1 MNLKKKMKKILYL
14 FPVKWINKFYLF
26 YNRIFYPELVER
38 KMSFGEKNEDK
49 IFYVIRP
56 RKNSVEGLMALL
68 FYVIQQIGYAEKNNY
83 IPVVDFKNYKTQ
95 YNIADENAWECFFE
109 QISNYSL
116 EEVYQSKN
124 VVLSGINAIYDT
136 YSYLYNKS
144 FNEDDL
150 QKTHLLAKK
159 YIKFSK
165 KAYELYNKELK
176 HISPQKNIGLY
187 LRGTDYINLKPIGE
201 PIQPTVAQIFWEFI
215 RFKLCVDIRED
226 CAILVFASTAAYLF
240 NFCHSKKYIR
250 LRLTRNPNI
259 KKHIKPIVV
268 IFAMSVATTIYV
280 NSDTTM
286 LGGMAGNYYVGLYN
300 AATKIYTVMKS
311 LMAACIL
318 VSLPRLSNYL
328 AIEEYAEYSEKAS
341 SILNGFLTFLPPIVI
356 GVFMTA
362 PQIISILAGKSFLD
376 ATISLRIL
384 CISLFFSIVAVYMT
398 NVVLLPLKKEKQIM
412 YATFASAIIN
422 LLLNFIF
429 IPLWKQTGAAIT
441 TVVAEIVVMLWQ
453 VCAYKKSDHCIEL
466 RLNKSNLKAIF
477 IACCVIILICVS
489 VDTFQ
494 MKFIVAF
501 FVKVILA
508 IISYIIILVVLHH
521 TIALKV
527 IEFIRNCLKK

>member
-176 HISPQKNIGLY
+176 HIIQNVLHKSLNLTGRTDLWKMSVYTIIQKPIWGYGVSWEGLSIWGGKFVPHNQFLY
-187 LRGTDYINLKPIGE
+187 LACFTSY
-201 PIQPTVAQIFWEFI
+201 
-215 RFKLCVDIRED
+215 D
-226 CAILVFASTAAYLF
+226 CI
-240 NFCHSKKYIR
+240 
-250 LRLTRNPNI
+250 
-259 KKHIKPIVV
+259 
-268 IFAMSVATTIYV
+268 
-280 NSDTTM
+280 
-286 LGGMAGNYYVGLYN
+286 
-300 AATKIYTVMKS
+300 
-311 LMAACIL
+311 
-318 VSLPRLSNYL
+318 
-328 AIEEYAEYSEKAS
+328 
-341 SILNGFLTFLPPIVI
+341 
-356 GVFMTA
+356 
-362 PQIISILAGKSFLD
+362 
-376 ATISLRIL
+376 
-384 CISLFFSIVAVYMT
+384 
-398 NVVLLPLKKEKQIM
+398 
-412 YATFASAIIN
+412 
-422 LLLNFIF
+422 
-429 IPLWKQTGAAIT
+429 
-441 TVVAEIVVMLWQ
+441 
-453 VCAYKKSDHCIEL
+453 KSD
-466 RLNKSNLKAIF
+466 
-477 IACCVIILICVS
+477 
-489 VDTFQ
+489 
-494 MKFIVAF
+494 
-501 FVKVILA
+501 
-508 IISYIIILVVLHH
+508 
-521 TIALKV
+521 
-527 IEFIRNCLKK
+527 

>member
-201 PIQPTVAQIFWEFI
+201 PIQPTVAQ
-215 RFKLCVDIRED
+215 
-226 CAILVFASTAAYLF
+226 
-240 NFCHSKKYIR
+240 
-250 LRLTRNPNI
+250 
-259 KKHIKPIVV
+259 
-268 IFAMSVATTIYV
+268 
-280 NSDTTM
+280 
-286 LGGMAGNYYVGLYN
+286 
-300 AATKIYTVMKS
+300 
-311 LMAACIL
+311 
-318 VSLPRLSNYL
+318 
-328 AIEEYAEYSEKAS
+328 AIEHVNTYIENEKNA
-341 SILNGFLTFLPPIVI
+341 NVFLVTE
-356 GVFMTA
+356 
-362 PQIISILAGKSFLD
+362 D
-376 ATISLRIL
+376 ERI
-384 CISLFFSIVAVYMT
+384 Y
-398 NVVLLPLKKEKQIM
+398 KE
-412 YATFASAIIN
+412 
-422 LLLNFIF
+422 
-429 IPLWKQTGAAIT
+429 
-441 TVVAEIVVMLWQ
+441 V
-453 VCAYKKSDHCIEL
+453 
-466 RLNKSNLKAIF
+466 KSNLGERIVIVSFDNYIKNYSERDFLANGHSLTQLGENAHIRGLIVAQLSRQKSKIF
-477 IACCVIILICVS
+477 I
-489 VDTFQ
+489 
-494 MKFIVAF
+494 M
-501 FVKVILA
+501 
-508 IISYIIILVVLHH
+508 
-521 TIALKV
+521 
-527 IEFIRNCLKK
+527 N

>member
-26 YNRIFYPELVER
+26 YNRIFYPELIER

-95 YNIADENAWECFFE
+95 YNIVDENAWECFFE

-201 PIQPTVAQIFWEFI
+201 PIQPTVAQ
-215 RFKLCVDIRED
+215 
-226 CAILVFASTAAYLF
+226 
-240 NFCHSKKYIR
+240 
-250 LRLTRNPNI
+250 
-259 KKHIKPIVV
+259 
-268 IFAMSVATTIYV
+268 
-280 NSDTTM
+280 
-286 LGGMAGNYYVGLYN
+286 
-300 AATKIYTVMKS
+300 
-311 LMAACIL
+311 
-318 VSLPRLSNYL
+318 
-328 AIEEYAEYSEKAS
+328 AIEHVNTYIENEKNA
-341 SILNGFLTFLPPIVI
+341 NVFLVTE
-356 GVFMTA
+356 
-362 PQIISILAGKSFLD
+362 D
-376 ATISLRIL
+376 ERI
-384 CISLFFSIVAVYMT
+384 Y
-398 NVVLLPLKKEKQIM
+398 KE
-412 YATFASAIIN
+412 
-422 LLLNFIF
+422 
-429 IPLWKQTGAAIT
+429 
-441 TVVAEIVVMLWQ
+441 V
-453 VCAYKKSDHCIEL
+453 
-466 RLNKSNLKAIF
+466 KSNLGERIVIVSFDNYIKNYSERDFLANGHSLTQLGENAHIRGLNYLVKIMLLSNCKYIVGGKTCGSWAACMLADVNTKIDIF
-477 IACCVIILICVS
+477 ELG
-489 VDTFQ
+489 
-494 MKFIVAF
+494 
-501 FVKVILA
+501 
-508 IISYIIILVVLHH
+508 YY
-521 TIALKV
+521 
-527 IEFIRNCLKK
+527 